1 MDAERPVEAADERK
15 SREQLVAELQGLRRR
30 LSNLEVS
37 RPTKDWRGD
46 VPEAPSFAYFNPS
59 PVLRFDSGGIVR
71 SINPAAVEIFG
82 PAAMDGS
89 SLAGILP
96 AAGGLDV
103 RRIIDSDEHHDLVAD
118 IGGRWFHF
126 VLVGISEY
134 EVGHLYG
141 FDVTD
146 QRRAENALRASVSE
160 QRRRARA
167 QEILSNIA
175 RIIGSSLD
183 IEDVYQRFG
192 EEVAELIPFDRIVIN
207 LMTDEPNHMVDTY
220 QASVVDVPDRE
231 PDQAYSIVGTLSQDV
246 LDSRKC
252 IVFQPGDES
261 EVAAGYAGL
270 AGAYRMGL
278 RSFLSAPLLHH
289 GEPIGCLNLHSLR
302 SNAYSDLHRLL
313 AERIAI
319 YIAGAIANAQLHA
332 QVTQQAEELARSNR
346 ELEQFAYVASHDLQ
360 EPLRMVSSYVELL
373 GRRYSGKLDERAEK
387 YIYFAVDGAT
397 RMQRLITDLLA
408 YSRVG
413 TQGGEL
419 APADTTP
426 AVEEALS
433 NLEVAVADS
442 KARVE
447 YPDLPQVTADSF
459 QLVQLFQ
466 NLIGNAL
473 KFKSE
478 HRPRVEIRAERDGGY
493 WLFSVRDNGV
503 GFDQKYADRVF
514 GVFKRLHRNREIP
527 GTGIGLAICQR
538 IIDRH
543 GGRIWA
549 ESEPG
554 KGATFYFTLPAVSEQ
569 GAG

>member
-1 MDAERPVEAADERK
+1 MSVSDELK
-15 SREQLVAELQGLRRR
+15 SREQLAAELEDLRRR
-30 LSNLEVS
+30 LSNSEGARPRSDS
-37 RPTKDWRGD
+37 RVDAPR
-46 VPEAPSFAYFNPS
+46 APSFAYFNPS
-59 PVLRFDSGGIVR
+59 PVLRFDSEGVVR
-71 SINPAAVEIFG
+71 SINPAGEEIFG
-82 PAAMDGS
+82 LEAMYGS
-89 SLAGILP
+89 SLASILP
-96 AAGGLDV
+96 ASSALDLRQVIAG
-103 RRIIDSDEHHDLVAD
+103 DEHHDLVGE
-118 IGGRWFHF
+118 IGGRWLHF
-126 VLVGISEY
+126 VVVGISEFG
-134 EVGHLYG
+134 VGHLYG
-141 FDVTD
+141 FDVTE
-146 QRRAENALRASVSE
+146 QRRAESALRAAVAE
-160 QRRRARA
+160 QRRRAKS
-167 QEILSNIA
+167 QETLTNIA

-183 IEDVYQRFG
+183 IVEVYQRFG
-192 EEVAELIPFDRIVIN
+192 KEVAELIPFDRIVIN
-207 LMTDEPNHMVDTY
+207 LITDEPDMMVDTY
-220 QASVVDVPDRE
+220 QASAVEVPDRE
-231 PDQAYSIVGTLSQDV
+231 PDQAYSIEGTLSQAV
-246 LDSRKC
+246 LASRKC
-252 IVFQPGDES
+252 IVFQASNEA
-261 EVAAGYAGL
+261 EVAASYAGL
-270 AGAYRMGL
+270 AGAYGMGL

-289 GEPIGCLNLHSLR
+289 GEPIGCLNLHSLTE
-302 SNAYSDLHRLL
+302 NAYSELHRLL

-332 QVTQQAEELARSNR
+332 QVTRQAEELTRSNR

-397 RMQRLITDLLA
+397 RMQRLIRDLLA

-419 APADTTP
+419 APTDTAP

-442 KARVE
+442 KASVI
-447 YPDLPQVTADSF
+447 YPDLPPVTADSS

-473 KFKSE
+473 KFKGE
-478 HRPRVEIRAERDGGY
+478 HRPHVEVRAERDGSY
-493 WLFSVRDNGV
+493 WLFSVSDNGV

-514 GVFKRLHRNREIP
+514 GVFKRLHRNSDIP

-549 ESEPG
+549 ESNPG

-569 GAG
+569 GAH

>member
-1 MDAERPVEAADERK
+1 MRSGPRCP
-15 SREQLVAELQGLRRR
+15 SR
-30 LSNLEVS
+30 
-37 RPTKDWRGD
+37 
-46 VPEAPSFAYFNPS
+46 
-59 PVLRFDSGGIVR
+59 
-71 SINPAAVEIFG
+71 
-82 PAAMDGS
+82 
-89 SLAGILP
+89 
-96 AAGGLDV
+96 
-103 RRIIDSDEHHDLVAD
+103 
-118 IGGRWFHF
+118 
-126 VLVGISEY
+126 
-134 EVGHLYG
+134 
-141 FDVTD
+141 
-146 QRRAENALRASVSE
+146 
-160 QRRRARA
+160 RRRARA
-167 QEILSNIA
+167 QESLSNIA
-175 RIIGSSLD
+175 RVIGSSLD

-192 EEVAELIPFDRIVIN
+192 EEVAALIPFDRIVIN
-207 LMTDEPNHMVDTY
+207 LITDDPTHMVDTY

-231 PDQAYSIVGTLSQDV
+231 PDQAYSIIGTLSQAV
-246 LDSRKC
+246 MDSQKC
-252 IVFQPGDES
+252 IVFQPQDES
-261 EVAAGYAGL
+261 EVAGSYAGL
-270 AGAYRMGL
+270 TGAYGMGL
-278 RSFLSAPLLHH
+278 RSFLSAPLLHR

-302 SNAYSDLHRLL
+302 ANAYSELHRLL

-319 YIAGAIANAQLHA
+319 YIAGAIANAQLHGRL
-332 QVTQQAEELARSNR
+332 TEQAEELARSNR

-419 APADTTP
+419 APTDTAP

-442 KARVE
+442 KARVT
-447 YPDLPQVTADSF
+447 YPDLPQVTADSS

-478 HRPRVEIRAERDGGY
+478 QRPRVEVNAQRDGGY

-503 GFDQKYADRVF
+503 GFDQKYAERVF
-514 GVFKRLHRNREIP
+514 GVFKRLHRNSEIP

>member
-1 MDAERPVEAADERK
+1 MAVADERK
-15 SREQLVAELQGLRRR
+15 SRDQLVAELQELRRR
-30 LSNLEVS
+30 LTDLEGP
-37 RPTKDWRGD
+37 RPTERRGD
-46 VPEAPSFAYFNPS
+46 VPEAPSFAFFNPS
-59 PVLRFDSGGIVR
+59 PVLRFDSDGIVR
-71 SINPAAVEIFG
+71 SINPAAAETFG

-89 SLAGILP
+89 SLSGILP
-96 AAGGLDV
+96 ATGALDL
-103 RRIIDSDEHHDLVAD
+103 RQIIDGDEHHDLAAD
-118 IGGRWFHF
+118 VGGRWFHF
-126 VLVGISEY
+126 VLVGISEHG
-134 EVGHLYG
+134 VGHLYG

-146 QRRAENALRASVSE
+146 QRRADNALRASVSE
-160 QRRRARA
+160 QRRRARS
-167 QEILSNIA
+167 QETLSNIA

-192 EEVAELIPFDRIVIN
+192 EEVAALIPFDRIVIN
-207 LMTDEPNHMVDTY
+207 LIADEPTYMVDTY
-220 QASVVDVPDRE
+220 QASAVDVPDRE
-231 PDQAYSIVGTLSQDV
+231 RDHAYSIEGTLSQSV
-246 LDSRKC
+246 MDSQRC
-252 IVFQPGDES
+252 IVFQPREES
-261 EVAAGYAGL
+261 EVAASYAGL
-270 AGAYRMGL
+270 TGAYRMGL
-278 RSFLSAPLLHH
+278 RSFLSAPLLHR

-302 SNAYSDLHRLL
+302 ENAYSELHRLL

-319 YIAGAIANAQLHA
+319 YIAGAIANAQLHGR
-332 QVTQQAEELARSNR
+332 VTEQAEELARSNR

-419 APADTTP
+419 APTDTAP
-426 AVEEALS
+426 AVKEALS

-442 KARVE
+442 KARVT
-447 YPDLPQVTADSF
+447 YPDLPQVTADSS

-473 KFKSE
+473 KFKGE
-478 HRPRVEIRAERDGGY
+478 QRPRVEVNAQRDGSY

-503 GFDQKYADRVF
+503 GFDQRYADRVF
-514 GVFKRLHRNREIP
+514 GVFKRLHRNSEIP

-569 GAG
+569 GAS

>member
-1 MDAERPVEAADERK
+1 MATADERK
-15 SREQLVAELQGLRRR
+15 SREQLVAELQDLRRR
-30 LSNLEVS
+30 LTNLEGS

-46 VPEAPSFAYFNPS
+46 VPEAPSFAFFNPS
-59 PVLRFDSGGIVR
+59 PVLRFDADGIVR
-71 SINPAAVEIFG
+71 SINPAAAETFG

-89 SLAGILP
+89 SLAAILP
-96 AAGGLDV
+96 ATGALDV
-103 RRIIDSDEHHDLVAD
+103 RQVIDGDEHHDVVAD
-118 IGGRWFHF
+118 VGGRWFHF
-126 VLVGISEY
+126 VLVGISDHG
-134 EVGHLYG
+134 VGHLYG

-160 QRRRARA
+160 QRRRARS
-167 QEILSNIA
+167 QETLSNIA

-183 IEDVYQRFG
+183 IVEVYQRFG
-192 EEVAELIPFDRIVIN
+192 SEVAGLIPFDRIVIN
-207 LMTDEPNHMVDTY
+207 LITDEPGRMVDTY
-220 QASVVDVPDRE
+220 QASAVEVPDRE
-231 PDQAYSIVGTLSQDV
+231 PDQSYSIEGTLSQEV

-252 IVFQPGDES
+252 IVFQPSDEA
-261 EVAAGYAGL
+261 EVGVSYAGL
-270 AGAYRMGL
+270 AGAYGMGL

-289 GEPIGCLNLHSLR
+289 GEPIGCLNLHSLTE
-302 SNAYSDLHRLL
+302 NAYSELHRLL

-332 QVTQQAEELARSNR
+332 QVTEQAEELARSNR

-413 TQGGEL
+413 TQGGDL
-419 APADTTP
+419 APVDTAP
-426 AVEEALS
+426 VVEEALT
-433 NLEVAVADS
+433 NLEVAVTDS
-442 KARVE
+442 KARVT
-447 YPDLPQVTADSF
+447 YPDLPRVTADSS

-473 KFKSE
+473 KFKGE
-478 HRPRVEIRAERDGGY
+478 QRPRVEVKAQRDGGY

-503 GFDQKYADRVF
+503 GFDQRYADRVF
-514 GVFKRLHRNREIP
+514 GVFKRLHRNSEIP

-554 KGATFYFTLPAVSEQ
+554 KGATFYFTLPAVSER
-569 GAG
+569 GAS

>member
-1 MDAERPVEAADERK
+1 MAVADERK

-30 LSNLEVS
+30 LSNLEGS
-37 RPTKDWRGD
+37 RPAKDWRGD

-59 PVLRFDSGGIVR
+59 PVLRFDSDGIAR
-71 SINPAAVEIFG
+71 SINPAAAEIFG
-82 PAAMDGS
+82 QEAMDGS

-96 AAGGLDV
+96 ISSSLDV
-103 RRIIDSDEHHDLVAD
+103 RRIIEGDEHHDLVAQ

-126 VLVGISEY
+126 VLVGISEFG
-134 EVGHLYG
+134 VGHLYG
-141 FDVTD
+141 FDVTE

-167 QEILSNIA
+167 QEILSSIA

-192 EEVAELIPFDRIVIN
+192 EEVSELIPFDRIVIN
-207 LMTDEPNHMVDTY
+207 LIADEPTHMVDTY

-231 PDQAYSIVGTLSQDV
+231 HDQAYSIEGTLSQAV

-252 IVFQPGDES
+252 LVFQPGDES
-261 EVAAGYAGL
+261 EAAASYAGL
-270 AGAYRMGL
+270 TGAYGMGL

-289 GEPIGCLNLHSLR
+289 GEPIGCLNLHSLKE
-302 SNAYSDLHRLL
+302 NAYSELHRLL

-332 QVTQQAEELARSNR
+332 KVTEQAEELARSNR

-373 GRRYSGKLDERAEK
+373 GRRYSGQLDERAEK
-387 YIYFAVDGAT
+387 YIHFAVDGAT
-397 RMQRLITDLLA
+397 RMQQLINDLLA

-413 TQGGEL
+413 TQGGDL
-419 APADTTP
+419 APTDTAP
-426 AVEEALS
+426 VVEEALS
-433 NLEVAVADS
+433 NLEVALANS
-442 KARVE
+442 NGRVV
-447 YPDLPQVTADSF
+447 YPDLPQVTADST

-478 HRPRVEIRAERDGGY
+478 QRPRVEVKAEPDGSY
-493 WLFSVRDNGV
+493 WLFSVRDNGI
-503 GFDQKYADRVF
+503 GFDQKYSDRVF
-514 GVFKRLHRNREIP
+514 GVFKRLHRNRDIP

-549 ESEPG
+549 ESKPG
-554 KGATFYFTLPAVSEQ
+554 RGATFYFTLPAVSEQ
-569 GAG
+569 GAR